1 MVHAQGPAGGREAL
15 APRVAARLSPD
26 EFADRLEAARSTLW
40 YVAAAV
46 LGERSEAEDA
56 VQEAA
61 MTALQKLDDFDP
73 ATNFPAWMSQ
83 IVRNVARNYL
93 HKRTRR
99 RTAPTDTRDLD
110 ESRTAAGAGEQ
121 APLTARGD
129 LVADQDVFDDEL
141 SQALGELE
149 ETPRICLL
157 LRTLA
162 NLSYHEVSRI
172 LGIPEGTAMS
182 HVHRSRTAL
191 RARLGERGARGGVA

>member
-1 MVHAQGPAGGREAL
+1 MVHAQGPAGGREVL

-26 EFADRLEAARSTLW
+26 EFAVRLEAARSTLW

-73 ATNFPAWMSQ
+73 GTNFPAWMSQ

-93 HKRTRR
+93 HKRARR

-110 ESRTAAGAGEQ
+110 ESRTADAPGEQ
-121 APLTARGD
+121 VPLTARGD
-129 LVADQDVFDDEL
+129 LASGQEAFDD
-141 SQALGELE
+141 ALTRALAELE

-157 LRTLA
+157 LRTLGG
-162 NLSYHEVSRI
+162 LSYHEVSRI
-172 LGIPEGTAMS
+172 LDIPEGTAMS

-191 RARLGERGARGGVA
+191 RAILGGNPDGGGA